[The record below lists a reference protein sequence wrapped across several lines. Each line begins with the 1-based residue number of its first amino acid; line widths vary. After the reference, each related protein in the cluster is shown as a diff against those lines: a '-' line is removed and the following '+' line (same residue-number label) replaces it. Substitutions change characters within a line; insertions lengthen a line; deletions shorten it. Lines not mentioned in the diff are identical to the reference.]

1 MLQFDYWLFAKVNQQ
16 WTNSFFDSFFILI
29 REAEFWAP
37 FYLFLL
43 VFAALNFSK
52 KGWWWILGF
61 ILTVSISDIISSH
74 IIKEVIFRPRPCADS
89 VIGPYVRF
97 IARYCP
103 VSSSFTSSHAC
114 NHFAMANFI
123 FLTFSP
129 TSKWWR
135 MIYLWAACISY
146 AQVYVG
152 VHYPSD
158 IFCGAI
164 VGLFIGYYMSRFFT
178 SKVGPLKIETKY
190 S

>member
-1 MLQFDYWLFAKVNQQ
+1 MLQFDYWLFSKINQQ
-16 WTNSFFDSFFILI
+16 WTSSFFDSFFILI

-43 VFAALNFSK
+43 FFAVLNFSK

-61 ILTVSISDIISSH
+61 ILTVSLSDIISSH

-123 FLTFSP
+123 FLTLKP
-129 TSKWWR
+129 TGRWWGL
-135 MIYLWAACISY
+135 IYFWAACISY

-178 SKVGPLKIETKY
+178 SKVGPLKVEIKY